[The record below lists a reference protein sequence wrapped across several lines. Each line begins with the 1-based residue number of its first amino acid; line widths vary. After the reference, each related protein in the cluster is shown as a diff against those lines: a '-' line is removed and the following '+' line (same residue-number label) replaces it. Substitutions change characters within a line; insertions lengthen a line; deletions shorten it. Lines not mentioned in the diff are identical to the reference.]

1 MKSNIRLI
9 IKNGFVNLRSKSKTQ
24 ITLPNQKGI
33 PDLRFTLA
41 PYFQRV
47 PDLRFTLETPFQT
60 RFEVH
65 FGTPFSTSFRLEI
78 HFRNPW
84 RKNEIRKILWNENKK
99 KWKSI
104 FFFSWWLK
112 QKNKI
117 FVKQKNSIQWKSGVK
132 FFEKN

>member
-9 IKNGFVNLRSKSKTQ
+9 IKNGFVNLRSKSKNTDHTSQ
-24 ITLPNQKGI
+24 SKKGI

-65 FGTPFSTSFRLEI
+65 LGS
-78 HFRNPW
+78 H
-84 RKNEIRKILWNENKK
+84 
-99 KWKSI
+99 
-104 FFFSWWLK
+104 
-112 QKNKI
+112 
-117 FVKQKNSIQWKSGVK
+117 
-132 FFEKN
+132 